1 VRGSLGSG
9 AAPVRGGTVLDG
21 EGFRRKTTVAG
32 SVIYA
37 FMWRKQFSG
46 LRAFTYGK
54 QNSQG
59 REHWVG

>member
-37 FMWRKQFSG
+37 FMWRKQLSG
-46 LRAFTYGK
+46 CVLSHMESRILKGV
-54 QNSQG
+54 SIG
-59 REHWVG
+59 